1 MSDIYFADISQ
12 RQTAAANTRA
22 SLLWKAFFSARVY
35 SGYLFYRH
43 FPAANCRRQYA
54 RFTFVESILFCP
66 RLCRASIL
74 PTFPSGK
81 LPPPIRALHFCG
93 EHSFLPAFMS
103 RIHFANI
110 SQRQT
115 AAANTRASLLWRAFF
130 SARVYSGYL
139 FCRHFPA
146 ANCRCQY
153 ARFTF
158 VESILFCPR
167 LCRASI
173 LPTFPTPAVSKS
185 RTVGFFI
192 IKFCARVYV
201 GYLFC

>member
-1 MSDIYFADISQ
+1 MNNCARRSFWESVFGQGFNSPRLHYQAEPGRNSRSRFSFFI
-12 RQTAAANTRA
+12 
-22 SLLWKAFFSARVY
+22 LLFR
-35 SGYLFYRH
+35 
-43 FPAANCRRQYA
+43 
-54 RFTFVESILFCP
+54 P

-74 PTFPSGK
+74 PTFPT
-81 LPPPIRALHFCG
+81 
-93 EHSFLPAFMS
+93 PAVSKS
-103 RIHFANI
+103 RIVGLFI
-110 SQRQT
+110 IK
-115 AAANTRASLLWRAFF
+115 FC
-130 SARVYSGYL
+130 ARVYVGHL

-146 ANCRCQY
+146 ANCRRQY